1 MNIVDDDQI
10 SERLK
15 AVMVVAAEGATK
27 IAAARL
33 TLKATESQ
41 VENGIAKLLHDFA
54 EIVMTSNSQALRRKV
69 IKSLYWDARLKA
81 ILIGK
86 AFGINEHSVHS
97 VAGPLIELIPCI
109 GGCGKQVERES
120 RSHSD
125 YQTNESLRRR
135 SKGMPPRSL
144 LCPDCLVKE
153 DLKWAAEYKQHES
166 ENLAEA
172 KAYCAKHGHHWGAE
186 DINGTHAEN
195 GVDWVSNSAPISL
208 ENAELLSLDEDH
220 IVLKLFCL
228 RWCGATM
235 EKRISKLEEKG
246 ALRESR

>member
-1 MNIVDDDQI
+1 MSTVDDNQI
-10 SERLK
+10 SKRLK
-15 AVMVVAAEGATK
+15 AVIEAAAEGATK
-27 IAAARL
+27 IAAVRL

-41 VENGIAKLLHDFA
+41 VENAIATLLYDLA
-54 EIVMTSNSQALRRKV
+54 EIVMASNSQVLRQNV
-69 IKSLYWDARLKA
+69 IRNLYWDARLKA

-109 GGCGKQVERES
+109 GGCGTQVERES

-125 YQTNESLRRR
+125 YQSNEVLRRK
-135 SKGMPPRSL
+135 SKRMLPPSL
-144 LCPDCLVKE
+144 LCPDCLGKE
-153 DLKWAAEYKQHES
+153 NMKLAGERTQRES

-172 KAYCAKHGHHWGAE
+172 KAYCAQHGHHWGAE
-186 DINGTHAEN
+186 DINGARAEN
-195 GVDWVSNSAPISL
+195 DVDWVSNSAPISL
-208 ENAELLSLDEDH
+208 ENAELLSLDEDY

-235 EKRISKLEEKG
+235 EKRISRLGEKG
-246 ALRESR
+246 ALRENR